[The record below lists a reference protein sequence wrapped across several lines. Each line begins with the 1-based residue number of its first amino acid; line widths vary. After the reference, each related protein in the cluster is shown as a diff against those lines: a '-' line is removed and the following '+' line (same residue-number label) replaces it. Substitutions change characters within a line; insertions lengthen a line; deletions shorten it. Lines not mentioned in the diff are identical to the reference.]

1 MPFFSIQS
9 PTSGNATQLQGRT
22 VSASGPTGGQVL
34 TWDGSSW
41 APAPGVTGPTGSA
54 GVDGP
59 QIYSG
64 VTGPLSGLGRSGDWY
79 IDSSAGKLYG
89 PKASNSWGSGLQLQS
104 GPQGPTGA
112 AGAGATGPTGAGA
125 TGATGSIGVTGP
137 SVTGPTGAASN
148 VTGPTG
154 ATGPS
159 VTGPTGIGATGPTG
173 SPNSLSVGTVSL
185 GAVAAASL
193 TGAAGSQVL
202 SLVLPAGPTG
212 VTGSTGPVGVTPQ
225 LAIGSVDNASPAA
238 AGLVNVSAGN
248 YLINFSIPPGP
259 TGAASNVTGPSGA
272 TGATGPSV
280 TGPTGAASTAA
291 GPTGATGPSVT
302 GPTGASST
310 VTGPTGSAGPT
321 GAGATGPTGIQGQPG
336 SAGATGPTG
345 ASVTGPT
352 GAASTV
358 TGPTGAG
365 GGGSDSRWDLFLPAA
380 PTSVTASAGNA
391 QATVSWTAPTGV
403 ITQAPVTGYVVECTP
418 AGGSPSTVSTGSTS
432 TSYAKTGLTN
442 GTAYQFKV
450 AAVNGIGQGA
460 YSSASAAVTP
470 SSGNI
475 LQTTAGLYA
484 WYDASTT
491 STLYGA
497 VSGGSLVSTDGV
509 VKRWED
515 RSGNSRHA
523 TLQADAIN
531 AAYTGP
537 TLRASI
543 QNSLSAL
550 QFGVDGGGS
559 IGLGLDGVN
568 GMGLTSTGG
577 TIFLVAKV
585 DANNYGAPIAK
596 AQGSYRGWWWQVR
609 DTYGANF
616 VWQDSGY
623 VYSQLQSSTCYSN
636 TFFVIAMSLPSGNLP
651 SSVMYVNGSAVSLSY
666 YASGGGLQV
675 PPSGSDRF
683 TIGYANFGSSS
694 NDYRW
699 KGYIGEVA
707 LYDQQLSATAV
718 GDISTFLMSKWGI
731 S

>member
-1 MPFFSIQS
+1 MDC
-9 PTSGNATQLQGRT
+9 TNWRDHAGSGHGVCSRMY
-22 VSASGPTGGQVL
+22 ASGWVAIYRQHRLHKHQLRKDRTDQRHGVSVQGCSRERHRARGLLVGQCGGDAVV
-34 TWDGSSW
+34 WKHPSNN
-41 APAPGVTGPTGSA
+41 
-54 GVDGP
+54 
-59 QIYSG
+59 
-64 VTGPLSGLGRSGDWY
+64 GRALRLVRRFDHQH
-79 IDSSAGKLYG
+79 A
-89 PKASNSWGSGLQLQS
+89 
-104 GPQGPTGA
+104 
-112 AGAGATGPTGAGA
+112 
-125 TGATGSIGVTGP
+125 VRR
-137 SVTGPTGAASN
+137 
-148 VTGPTG
+148 
-154 ATGPS
+154 
-159 VTGPTGIGATGPTG
+159 GI
-173 SPNSLSVGTVSL
+173 
-185 GAVAAASL
+185 
-193 TGAAGSQVL
+193 
-202 SLVLPAGPTG
+202 
-212 VTGSTGPVGVTPQ
+212 
-225 LAIGSVDNASPAA
+225 
-238 AGLVNVSAGN
+238 
-248 YLINFSIPPGP
+248 
-259 TGAASNVTGPSGA
+259 
-272 TGATGPSV
+272 
-280 TGPTGAASTAA
+280 
-291 GPTGATGPSVT
+291 
-302 GPTGASST
+302 
-310 VTGPTGSAGPT
+310 
-321 GAGATGPTGIQGQPG
+321 
-336 SAGATGPTG
+336 
-345 ASVTGPT
+345 
-352 GAASTV
+352 
-358 TGPTGAG
+358 
-365 GGGSDSRWDLFLPAA
+365 W
-380 PTSVTASAGNA
+380 
-391 QATVSWTAPTGV
+391 
-403 ITQAPVTGYVVECTP
+403 
-418 AGGSPSTVSTGSTS
+418 
-432 TSYAKTGLTN
+432 
-442 GTAYQFKV
+442 
-450 AAVNGIGQGA
+450 
-460 YSSASAAVTP
+460 
-470 SSGNI
+470 
-475 LQTTAGLYA
+475 
-484 WYDASTT
+484 
-491 STLYGA
+491 
-497 VSGGSLVSTDGV
+497 
-509 VKRWED
+509 RWED